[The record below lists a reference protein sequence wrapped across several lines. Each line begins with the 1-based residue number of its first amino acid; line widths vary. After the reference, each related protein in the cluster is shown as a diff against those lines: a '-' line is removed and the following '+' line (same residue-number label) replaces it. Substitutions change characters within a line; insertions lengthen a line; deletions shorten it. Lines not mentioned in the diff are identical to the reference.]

1 MAAPLF
7 FRYESRRSHVEGKPA
22 RPGSRC
28 GRFSPPEQVF
38 VGEPG
43 TLSVGSLARVRHPSA
58 RALFPSDT
66 ILPAMAAQEAHS
78 FASPPFAGIAPE
90 V

>member
-1 MAAPLF
+1 MAALLF
-7 FRYESRRSHVEGKPA
+7 FRYNARRSLFKGKPA

-38 VGEPG
+38 VSEPG
-43 TLSVGSLARVRHPSA
+43 TLSVGSLARVRCPSA
-58 RALFPSDT
+58 RVFCQSD
-66 ILPAMAAQEAHS
+66 QEAHS
-78 FASPPFAGIAPE
+78 FASPHFAGIAPE